1 MHKQWRDEITR
12 PTSASIHV
20 NYQNPWALFPADLW
34 DSSPALCA
42 QFCADMTSE
51 LVTLGFLHRAT
62 AASGAQLP
70 WGGCMSEMGHRNHM
84 VQMPISV
91 ISLQGAPGDLL
102 SCARRG
108 ALSHIPAAFTG

>member
-1 MHKQWRDEITR
+1 
-12 PTSASIHV
+12 
-20 NYQNPWALFPADLW
+20 
-34 DSSPALCA
+34 
-42 QFCADMTSE
+42 MTSE

-102 SCARRG
+102 SCARRD

>member
-1 MHKQWRDEITR
+1 
-12 PTSASIHV
+12 
-20 NYQNPWALFPADLW
+20 
-34 DSSPALCA
+34 
-42 QFCADMTSE
+42 
-51 LVTLGFLHRAT
+51 
-62 AASGAQLP
+62 
-70 WGGCMSEMGHRNHM
+70 MSEMGHRNHM